1 MHCSLKIVTFRLIIL
16 PTNII
21 HDIKIPLRSY
31 SYPRFAN
38 YYSVFDCLLCRA
50 PIALPVYCLL
60 SDLILL
66 IWELNPLP
74 WRTNINHL
82 YIIFCPCG
90 KNKVI
95 YQSQF
100 VITISPLHLRFSQE
114 IISEFKALYTLI
126 LQILRRW

>member
-38 YYSVFDCLLCRA
+38 YYLFFDCLLRRA

-74 WRTNINHL
+74 RRTNIYNL

-90 KNKVI
+90 KNEVI

-100 VITISPLHLRFSQE
+100 VTTISPLHLRFSQE
-114 IISEFKALYTLI
+114 MISEFKALYTLI
-126 LQILRRW
+126 LQILRR